1 MGIWNIPLDLSHI
14 IRYSVTRTADIRVLI
29 VDKTAGQRQQKF
41 REQIAK
47 GEKKRIQLVIDR
59 DDAEQLDKIC
69 AAQGISKTDFLR
81 RAISQYGNTCDI

>member
-1 MGIWNIPLDLSHI
+1 
-14 IRYSVTRTADIRVLI
+14 

-47 GEKKRIQLVIDR
+47 GEKKRLQFVIDR

-69 AAQGISKTDFLR
+69 SVENISKTEFIR
-81 RAISQYGNTCDI
+81 RSIQSWSANKGLEDSA